1 MILRQVLRLFQSAAG
16 KPPYNLVEHLLP
28 SRHLKRDVTVDVYR
42 PTRLGQD
49 LQLFLFFDGQDVRS
63 MKVGRLQRQLMKEGL
78 PPVMVVGIHANERRM
93 QEYGTISQP
102 DYAKRGRKAGA
113 TADFVIQELLPFLT
127 ETYQIQP
134 QASNTHIA
142 GFSLGA
148 LMAFDLA
155 WHYPQH
161 FSTAGIFSGA
171 LWWRSEPFD
180 EDAPDANRILHTQ
193 VAATDELP
201 PLRYWFQ
208 AGTEDEDSDR
218 NGNGIIDAIDDTLQL
233 MELLKES
240 GQKEQDI
247 HYHEVQGGRHEPGT
261 WAGVL
266 SLFLKWTIHHEN

>member
-1 MILRQVLRLFQSAAG
+1 MILRQVYKLFQSAAG
-16 KPPYNLVEHLLP
+16 KPPYNLVEHVLT
-28 SRHLKRDVTVDVYR
+28 STHLKRAVKVDVYR
-42 PTRLGQD
+42 PARLGDD
-49 LQLFLFFDGQDVRS
+49 LQLFIFFDGQDVRK
-63 MKVGRLQRQLMKEGL
+63 MKVGRLQRQLMKEKL

-113 TADFVIQELLPFLT
+113 TAEFVIQQLLPFLT
-127 ETYQIQP
+127 DTYQLSLS
-134 QASNTHIA
+134 ASNTHIA

-161 FSTAGIFSGA
+161 FGTAGVFSGA
-171 LWWRSEPFD
+171 LWWRSQPYD

-193 VAATDELP
+193 VAEAKELP
-201 PLRYWFQ
+201 PIRYWFQ

-233 MELLKES
+233 MELLKEG
-240 GQKEQDI
+240 GQAEADI
-247 HYHEVQGGRHEPGT
+247 HYLEVDGGRHEPGT

-266 SLFLKWTIHHEN
+266 GDFLRWGGSR

>member
-1 MILRQVLRLFQSAAG
+1 MILRQVLRLFQNAAG

-28 SRHLKRDVTVDVYR
+28 SSHLERDVTVDVYR
-42 PTRLGQD
+42 PASLSAD
-49 LQLFLFFDGQDVRS
+49 LQLFLFFDGQDVRK
-63 MKVGRLQRQLMKEGL
+63 MKIGRLQRQLMKEGL

-102 DYAKRGRKAGA
+102 DYAKRGRKASA
-113 TADFVIQELLPFLT
+113 TAQFVMEELLPFLT
-127 ETYQIQP
+127 DNYQVKPI
-134 QASNTHIA
+134 ATNTHIA

-155 WHYPQH
+155 WHHPQH
-161 FSTAGIFSGA
+161 FSTAGVFSGA

-193 VAATDELP
+193 VAASEELP
-201 PLRYWFQ
+201 PIRYWFQ

-233 MELLKES
+233 IELLKEA
-240 GQKEQDI
+240 GQQDQDI
-247 HYHEVQGGRHEPGT
+247 HYHEVEGGRHEPGT
-261 WAGVL
+261 WAGVMVEYL
-266 SLFLKWTIHHEN
+266 RWVLVRTN